1 MSEFEELSED
11 GLLEDLRKTEAELED
26 LEEGRRFTLG
36 QNSPSSGPYRADQ
49 PSFLSRQSQPDALS
63 ADHQIK

>member
-26 LEEGRRFTLG
+26 LEEVRRFTLG
-36 QNSPSSGPYRADQ
+36 QNSPSSGPYHADQ
-49 PSFLSRQSQPDALS
+49 PSFFIAPVS
-63 ADHQIK
+63 AGCAVSGSLD